1 MQQTDKIGFLQMFQ
15 IAVAKP
21 KEYKKALNVKK
32 RTIIGFV
39 ILVALLAVLL
49 GTIVPIVSFSFSI
62 GGPKHFIT
70 ETLPAFE
77 YKDGIFHIDERVE
90 IVDNGIRIIAD
101 SDVEEFKEDDV
112 EDDTIVEILISKNN
126 MRMKNS
132 IASQQNMNFDFKDV
146 GKGTFT
152 NKDLL
157 EYIPL
162 LFLGLVLGAVVV
174 FLATIYRYLI
184 SALIFAVCGRSVAR
198 AMRKDL
204 SFGKCYVLSL
214 MAKTSI
220 EIVNCM
226 GMAADITF
234 MNSMVWAFISFG
246 IIMAYLYFGIKEIGL
261 NKASPEF

>member
-1 MQQTDKIGFLQMFQ
+1 MQQTDKIGFLHMFQ

-32 RTIIGFV
+32 RTIIGF
-39 ILVALLAVLL
+39 LMFVALLVVLL
-49 GTIVPIVSFSFSI
+49 GTVVPIVSFSFSI
-62 GGPKHFIT
+62 GGPKHFVT
-70 ETLPAFE
+70 EMLPAFE

-90 IVDNGIRIIAD
+90 IVNKGIRIIAD
-101 SDVEEFKEDDV
+101 SDVEEFKEEDV
-112 EDDTIVEILISKNN
+112 EDDTIAEILISKHNV
-126 MRMKNS
+126 RMKNS
-132 IASQQNMNFDFKDV
+132 VASQQNMNIDFKDI

-162 LFLGLVLGAVVV
+162 FYLGLAIGAAAVFLG
-174 FLATIYRYLI
+174 TIYRYLI

-204 SFGKCYVLSL
+204 SFGKCYILSL

-220 EIVNCM
+220 EIVNSM
-226 GMAADITF
+226 GTAADITF

-246 IIMAYLYFGIKEIGL
+246 IIMAYLYFGIKEIGV
-261 NKASPEF
+261 NKTSPEF